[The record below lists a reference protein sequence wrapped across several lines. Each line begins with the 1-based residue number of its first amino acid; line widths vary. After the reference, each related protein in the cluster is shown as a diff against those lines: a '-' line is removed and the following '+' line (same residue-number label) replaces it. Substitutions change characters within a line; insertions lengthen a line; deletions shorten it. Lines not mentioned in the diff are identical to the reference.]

1 MQPSPTPQPL
11 PDLAVSVV
19 LHFSPLEQLQALL
32 DSLSKAAVEAQLSRV
47 EVICVDHSCDADYVA
62 SCQAFIEAYGVQA
75 VGDNG
80 LQLSLLKPDA
90 NRGYGA
96 GHNLAMSQIESQ
108 FHLILNPDVAL
119 APDAFKLALD
129 TLKRQPNIALL
140 APPGFSTSC

>member
-1 MQPSPTPQPL
+1 M
-11 PDLAVSVV
+11 

-32 DSLSKAAVEAQLSRV
+32 DSLSNAAVEAELSRV

-62 SCQAFIEAYGVQA
+62 SCQTFIEAYVDEA
-75 VGDNG
+75 AGDNG

-108 FHLILNPDVAL
+108 FSSHYE
-119 APDAFKLALD
+119 
-129 TLKRQPNIALL
+129 
-140 APPGFSTSC
+140 S